1 MRFQAPM
8 THICFRE
15 KRLRVSRVNSS
26 CSHHT
31 MEKQRHAGL
40 QTLKP
45 LTHSGTMH
53 IGCRSMQSYS
63 FCQHSYKLSAR
74 LSQMDPRFLLSKCL
88 DISSPSPARPLHP
101 YCSCSSKRHVRAKGD
116 TCGNDSQQSKTGVD
130 PDVCKASHS
139 PADSK
144 LVLYTVVSN
153 AAHG

>member
-15 KRLRVSRVNSS
+15 QRLRVSRVNSS

-101 YCSCSSKRHVRAKGD
+101 YCSCSSKRHVRARG
-116 TCGNDSQQSKTGVD
+116 TRAVMSPSSKKQEWIRMSVK
-130 PDVCKASHS
+130 PV
-139 PADSK
+139 
-144 LVLYTVVSN
+144 TVPLIPSLCCTL
-153 AAHG
+153 